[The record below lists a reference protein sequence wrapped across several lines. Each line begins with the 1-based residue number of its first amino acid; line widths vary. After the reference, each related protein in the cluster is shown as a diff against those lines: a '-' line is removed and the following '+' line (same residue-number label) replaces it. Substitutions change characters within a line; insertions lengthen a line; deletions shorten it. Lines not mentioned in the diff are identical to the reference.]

1 MATREVTASADD
13 PRPTLSRSQAARRS
27 RVLQAAIELA
37 AEGGY
42 DAVQMRD
49 VSNRADVALG
59 TIYRYFSSKD
69 HLLASV
75 WVDWMGDL
83 RDRVSK
89 RPPQADSPVDRVMDV
104 LNRASRA
111 IVRQPEVTAALVTAL
126 SAADPMVIEC
136 QRETSAI
143 TDEVLSLALPEIDEV
158 TRLRIIRVLGHV
170 WYSALVGWVN
180 GWSGIDDIPAELELA
195 AHMLLDHR
203 A

>member
-1 MATREVTASADD
+1 
-13 PRPTLSRSQAARRS
+13 
-27 RVLQAAIELA
+27 
-37 AEGGY
+37 
-42 DAVQMRD
+42 
-49 VSNRADVALG
+49 
-59 TIYRYFSSKD
+59 
-69 HLLASV
+69 
-75 WVDWMGDL
+75 
-83 RDRVSK
+83 
-89 RPPQADSPVDRVMDV
+89 MDV

-195 AHMLLDHR
+195 AHLLLDHR
-203 A
+203 AEGSPEPVLGADQCWVTTLWPSSRWLGGRRLRWLARGLPSTGRGACACRACRLGRGGARG